1 MVVNKAEENEVGPLV
16 VADET
21 AAAYGSAPGEAP
33 LVHVTAAGSA
43 EVTIYDVARVA
54 GVAASTVSRALSKP
68 GRVSFKTAEHVRR
81 VAEDLGYRS
90 GRLHRDVASTRGT
103 GMLAMIVADI
113 ANPVF
118 FGMIRGAERAAVEHG
133 TTLLVV
139 ETQESVPDEQAAAVR
154 LAAASDGI
162 ILSSSRMSDVI
173 IRGLAKQRPVVLL
186 NRSVGEVA
194 SILSDN
200 VRAIKKATEH
210 LVELGHSSICY
221 LGGPEASWAD
231 GMRWRGLREA
241 AVELDLRVRRLG
253 PFLPTMRGGTA
264 AADVWLLQPS
274 TAVIA
279 YNDLMAVGF
288 LRAVQATGRAVPGD
302 VSVIGFDNIVEGSLV
317 QPRLTTV
324 AAPLVSLGAAA
335 VAHLL
340 RDTTRRDATFPDPV
354 MLPSKLIV
362 RGSTGPKRR

>member
-1 MVVNKAEENEVGPLV
+1 MEDRVEDDGEPLLPIT
-16 VADET
+16 VAGRT
-21 AAAYGSAPGEAP
+21 
-33 LVHVTAAGSA
+33 

-81 VAEDLGYRS
+81 VAEDLGYRA
-90 GRLHRDVASTRGT
+90 GHLHRTVASTRGT

-118 FGMIRGAERAAVEHG
+118 FGMIRGAERAANEHG
-133 TTLLVV
+133 YTLLVV
-139 ETQESVPDEQAAAVR
+139 ETQESEQTEEAAAGR
-154 LAAASDGI
+154 LSGASDGL
-162 ILSSSRMSDVI
+162 ILSSSRMSDVL

-186 NRSVGEVA
+186 NRSVGEVT

-200 VRAIKKATEH
+200 VQAIKKATEH
-210 LVELGHSSICY
+210 LVALGHRSICY
-221 LGGPEASWAD
+221 LAGPEASWAD

-241 AVELDLRVRRLG
+241 SLELDLHVRRLG
-253 PFLPTMRGGTA
+253 PFLPTMRGGAA
-264 AADVWLLQPS
+264 AADVWLVRPS

-279 YNDLMAVGF
+279 YNDLMAIGF
-288 LRAVQATGRAVPGD
+288 LRAVQAVGRGVPSD
-302 VSVIGFDNIVEGSLV
+302 VSVIGFDNIVDASLV

-324 AAPLVSLGAAA
+324 AAPVVSLGSTA

-340 RDTTRRDATFPDPV
+340 RGPAERHREFSDPV
-354 MLPSKLIV
+354 MLPAKLLV
-362 RGSTGPKRR
+362 RGSTGPVRR

>member
-1 MVVNKAEENEVGPLV
+1 MGARTERDEVGPSV
-16 VADET
+16 VEDET
-21 AAAYGSAPGEAP
+21 GPGCKTAPGEAP
-33 LVHVTAAGSA
+33 LPAISVAGRA

-90 GRLHRDVASTRGT
+90 GHLHRDVASTRGT

-118 FGMIRGAERAAVEHG
+118 FGIIRGAERAAVEQG
-133 TTLLVV
+133 YTLLVV
-139 ETQESVPDEQAAAVR
+139 ETQESVPGEEAAATR
-154 LAAASDGI
+154 LAAATDGI
-162 ILSSSRMSDVI
+162 ILSSSRMSDAA

-186 NRSVGEVA
+186 NRSVGEVT

-200 VRAIKKATEH
+200 VHAIKKATEH

-221 LGGPEASWAD
+221 LAGPEASWAD

-241 AVELDLRVRRLG
+241 AVELDLSVRRLG
-253 PFLPTMRGGTA
+253 PFLPTMRGGTS
-264 AADVWLLQPS
+264 AADAWALRPS

-279 YNDLMAVGF
+279 YNDLMAIGF
-288 LRAVQATGRAVPGD
+288 LRAVQAAGRSVPGD
-302 VSVIGFDNIVEGSLV
+302 VSVIGFDNIVDASLV

-324 AAPLVSLGAAA
+324 AAPLVSLGSTA

-340 RDTTRRDATFPDPV
+340 RDTTGRDETFADPV

-362 RGSTGPKRR
+362 RGSTGPQRR